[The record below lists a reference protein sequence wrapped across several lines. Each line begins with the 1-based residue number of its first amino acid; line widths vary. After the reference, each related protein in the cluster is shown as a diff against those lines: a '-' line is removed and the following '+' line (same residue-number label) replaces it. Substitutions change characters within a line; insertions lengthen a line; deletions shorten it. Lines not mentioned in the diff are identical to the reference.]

1 MHNMHIKFG
10 SKKLKGR
17 DDFEDLA
24 INWSYVT
31 ASKKIIIQP
40 WKFLTLNSYT
50 GMIRF
55 VLTDA
60 SAKIL

>member
-1 MHNMHIKFG
+1 MHIKFW
-10 SKKLKGR
+10 SKNLKGS

-24 INWSYVT
+24 I

-50 GMIRF
+50 GMIHQIS
-55 VLTDA
+55 LTLCI
-60 SAKIL
+60 SQNIIKQKCIS